1 MAQRFFIQTHG
12 KKYVAVPEDYSLER
26 SFSAVTPEGV
36 LRYYVFDG
44 KTYRKTFVV
53 LVRQLDGLYRV
64 YYRDRKQFTGRKFTQ
79 SIAQCYRCRPVKVL
93 PYDELPRLLEP
104 AHLEQ
109 MSEADKM
116 MQFAEPAATV
126 E

>member
-1 MAQRFFIQTHG
+1 MAYRIFISMHDHTYYALTDAQ
-12 KKYVAVPEDYSLER
+12 SLVR
-26 SFSAVTPEGV
+26 CMNVRTPEGV
-36 LRYYVFDG
+36 MRYYVFDG
-44 KTYRKTFVV
+44 EQYRKTFVV

-109 MSEADKM
+109 MAEADKM

>member
-1 MAQRFFIQTHG
+1 MAYRIFISMHDHTYYALTDAQ
-12 KKYVAVPEDYSLER
+12 SLVR
-26 SFSAVTPEGV
+26 CMNVRTPEGV
-36 LRYYVFDG
+36 MQYYIFDG

-93 PYDELPRLLEP
+93 SYDELPRLLEP

-109 MSEADKM
+109 MAEADKM
-116 MQFAEPAATV
+116 MRFAEPAATV